1 MKKVNHNIK
10 DSKNWKLASD
20 FMEFCLEHPELRFWQ
35 ALNAW
40 AELPNLVVMDIEGK
54 IARDTFYWTKKN
66 K

>member
-1 MKKVNHNIK
+1 METKSRN
-10 DSKNWKLASD
+10 SKLLA
-20 FMEFCLEHPELRFWQ
+20 EFTKFCEENPDLRFWQ

-54 IARDTFYWTKKN
+54 IARDTFYWESKN

>member
-1 MKKVNHNIK
+1 METQAE
-10 DSKNWKLASD
+10 SKNKKLVID
-20 FMEFCLEHPELRFWQ
+20 FVKFCKQHPELRFWQ

-54 IARDTFYWTKKN
+54 MARDTFYFEDKN